1 MVLFIK
7 DSCTVTSLNQYQEM
21 SPVITLVLI
30 TFKEEFKSR
39 FVKTVKTEGSSEWKY
54 KEEESEMKTSH
65 KKGTLL
71 EYKNKWAGRGD
82 GHR

>member
-30 TFKEEFKSR
+30 PFKEEFKSR
-39 FVKTVKTEGSSEWKY
+39 FVKTVKTEGSSE
-54 KEEESEMKTSH
+54 
-65 KKGTLL
+65 
-71 EYKNKWAGRGD
+71 
-82 GHR
+82 

>member
-7 DSCTVTSLNQYQEM
+7 ASCTVTSLNQYQEM

-39 FVKTVKTEGSSEWKY
+39 FVKTVKTE
-54 KEEESEMKTSH
+54 
-65 KKGTLL
+65 
-71 EYKNKWAGRGD
+71 
-82 GHR
+82 